1 MSLLDTGSILPCL
14 HIFLSIKGK
23 IIFQSNSTQV
33 WGFSLPFSF
42 ALFWVYIMKIFNP
55 CSSQNAVYN
64 DGEWTGL
71 GSRALTDT
79 SSVKG
84 YTAWYPLKDHL
95 QVGDTV
101 RSRKPLNAR
110 KPQTMDVPAG
120 TVVGLDA
127 DTDRNSSVLVKI
139 PGLHNPLRVQESSL
153 ERVTFGLAAGDWVS
167 LKDENSTHS
176 SVGVLHS
183 VQRDGSVSVGF
194 IGLETLW
201 RGNYSEIQMAK
212 GYYVG
217 QFVRVGANVFTPR
230 FEWPRKRGGEWATGK
245 ILQVLPNGCLV
256 VGFPGRF
263 PLGHGSGS
271 SLADPS
277 EVELVSFDTCPGVVE
292 KYKHIEDYHWSVRP
306 LAIALGLFA
315 AMKLGWLVG
324 RSVGGRLKK
333 GQGNSKRGG
342 NNCQDG
348 QAAGGNG
355 AWLPS
360 PVANIIFREGP
371 ATAAAR

>member
-1 MSLLDTGSILPCL
+1 
-14 HIFLSIKGK
+14 
-23 IIFQSNSTQV
+23 
-33 WGFSLPFSF
+33 
-42 ALFWVYIMKIFNP
+42 MKIFNP

-71 GSRALTDT
+71 GSRALTDA

-120 TVVGLDA
+120 TVVGLDS

-167 LKDENSTHS
+167 LKDENSRHS

-212 GYYVG
+212 AYYVG

-355 AWLPS
+355 AWLRS
-360 PVANIIFREGP
+360 PVANIIFREGVP